1 MTTTLLRT
9 KLYAP
14 PPRPNLVAR
23 PRLIEHI
30 DQGLRVGHRLTL
42 VSAPAGY
49 GKTTLL
55 SAWWAANRDQE
66 RKLAWLSLD
75 ERDNDPARFWAY
87 VIGALQTLRPDLGQ
101 EALSQLQAPQPPP
114 VEGLLTQLLN
124 QIAEAF
130 PRSPSSPQLILLL
143 DDYHVIETPAI
154 DEALAF
160 LIDHLPP
167 QLHLVIA
174 TRADPGLP
182 LPRLRARGQLTEI
195 RAADL
200 RFTAG
205 EAAAF
210 LNQTMGLD
218 LAAAD
223 VATLETRTEGWIA
236 GLQLVALSMRSSEDP
251 SGFIAD
257 LTGSDRFILDY
268 LAAEVLRQQPA
279 SRQAFLLRTSILDRL
294 CGPLCDAVLASDEA
308 RSSQQ
313 VLEALEADNLF
324 IVALDNE
331 RRWYRYH
338 RLFADF
344 LRSRLHQVHPDQVL
358 ELHRRA
364 AAWYEDNELLVEA
377 IEHALQGRDLD
388 RAARLIEGTTHALL
402 MRGEVTTLLHWLE
415 QLPSDVIH
423 SRPRLSVSAAEALTV
438 AGQLDPVETYLDWA
452 EESLRMDTAPPD
464 AVQGQIYA
472 LRAYIAFFEGDVLH
486 AARLARQAY
495 ALLPEDDAFLRSV
508 ASWFLGLTQLFGRD
522 MAAADEALTE
532 SMDLG
537 TAAGSPLTTLLSI
550 FVQGHLEILRGHLH
564 QAEALFREGQRQ
576 VEPEG
581 APPDVVLSSA
591 SPALSLVYQGMGNLH
606 REWNDL
612 ETAEGY
618 LRRSIEL
625 AQRWGNG
632 EVLVDT
638 YILLARVKRAQ
649 GEPDGAEE
657 ALRQA
662 EQMVDAG
669 QVATLTG
676 RLVQAFRAQFWVME
690 GELETAADWA
700 AAWKRSAALP
710 DDAQSALFLRWI
722 EESALVR
729 LLLAQGKFDTA
740 LEILA
745 CLIRRAEAGE
755 WDGILIEL
763 LALQALAL
771 QGQGATEAALPVLN
785 RALALGEPEGYV
797 RTFVDLGAGMAR
809 LLRRTTSRGVGGDY
823 ASQLLAIIEAE
834 QTQIPTLPTSP
845 TPAKGLIEP
854 LTDREGEVLRLIA
867 AGLTNQ
873 QIADELFI
881 AHSTVK
887 THINNLY
894 GKLDVSRRTQAV
906 ARARELG
913 LL

>member
-1 MTTTLLRT
+1 MTAPLLRT
-9 KLYAP
+9 KLYVP

-23 PRLIEHI
+23 PRLIERI
-30 DQGLRVGHRLTL
+30 DRGLRLGHKLTL
-42 VSAPAGY
+42 ISAPAGY

-55 SAWWAANRDQE
+55 SAWWAASESSDRA
-66 RKLAWLSLD
+66 LAWLSLD
-75 ERDNDPARFWAY
+75 EGDNDPARFWTY
-87 VIGALQTLRPDLGQ
+87 VICALQSLQPDLGQ

-114 VEGLLTQLLN
+114 LEGLLTQLLN
-124 QIAEAF
+124 QIAETF
-130 PRSPSSPQLILLL
+130 PPSPSSPQLILLL

-154 DEALAF
+154 HEALTF
-160 LIDHLPP
+160 LVDHLPP
-167 QLHLVIA
+167 QLHLFIA
-174 TRADPGLP
+174 TRADPTLP

-200 RFTAG
+200 RFTAE

-218 LAAAD
+218 LTVAD
-223 VATLETRTEGWIA
+223 VAILESRTEGWIA

-251 SGFIAD
+251 SDFIAE

-279 SRQAFLLRTSILDRL
+279 SRQGFLLRTSILDRL
-294 CGPLCDAVLASDEA
+294 CGPLCDAVLNNDEPG
-308 RSSQQ
+308 SSQRT
-313 VLEALEADNLF
+313 LKELDAENLF
-324 IVALDNE
+324 IVPLDNE

-344 LRSRLHQVHPDQVL
+344 LRSRLHLIHPDRVST
-358 ELHRRA
+358 LHRRA
-364 AAWYEDNELLVEA
+364 AAWYEGRDLDAEA

-402 MRGEVTTLLHWLE
+402 MRGEVTTLLNWLE
-415 QLPSDVIH
+415 QLPLDLVR

-438 AGQLDPVETYLDWA
+438 AGQLDQVEMYLSWA
-452 EESLRMDTAPPD
+452 EEGLREYPAPTDT
-464 AVQGQIYA
+464 VQGQIYA
-472 LRAYIAFFEGDVLH
+472 LRAYIAFFRGDVLH

-508 ASWFLGLTQLFGRD
+508 ASWFVGLTQLFGRD
-522 MAAADEALTE
+522 ITAADEALTE
-532 SMDLG
+532 SIDLG

-564 QAEALFREGQRQ
+564 QAEALFHQGQRQ

-591 SPALSLVYQGMGNLH
+591 SPALSLVYQGLGNLH

-612 ETAEGY
+612 ETAERY
-618 LRRSIEL
+618 LNHGIVL

-638 YILLARVKRAQ
+638 YALLARVKRAQ
-649 GEPDGAEE
+649 GEPDLAED
-657 ALRQA
+657 ALRRA
-662 EQMVDAG
+662 EAVVEAG
-669 QVATLTG
+669 QVSPLTG
-676 RLVQAFRAQFWVME
+676 RQVRAFRARFWVME
-690 GELETAADWA
+690 GNLDAAASWA
-700 AAWKRSAALP
+700 AAWEQAARLP
-710 DDAQSALFLRWI
+710 DDVQSALFLRWI
-722 EESALVR
+722 EESAMVQ
-729 LLLAQGKFDTA
+729 LLLAQRKFDAA
-740 LEILA
+740 LDVLNR
-745 CLIRRAEAGE
+745 LIQRAETSE
-755 WDGILIEL
+755 WGGILIEL

-771 QGQGATEAALPVLN
+771 KGKGEIHQALVVLD

-797 RTFVDLGAGMAR
+797 RTFVDLGAEMAH
-809 LLRRTTSRGVGGDY
+809 LLRQATGRGVGGSY
-823 ASQLLAIIEAE
+823 ARQLLGTIEAE
-834 QTQIPTLPTSP
+834 LDQLFAAPS
-845 TPAKGLIEP
+845 ASAAAEALIEP
-854 LTDREGEVLRLIA
+854 LTDREHEVLRLIA

-873 QIADELFI
+873 QIAEELVI

>member
-1 MTTTLLRT
+1 MTTPLLRT

-23 PRLIEHI
+23 PRLIERI
-30 DQGLRVGHRLTL
+30 DQGLRAGHRLTL

-87 VIGALQTLRPDLGQ
+87 VIGALQTLRSDLGQ

-114 VEGLLTQLLN
+114 IEGLLTQLLN
-124 QIAEAF
+124 QIATAF
-130 PRSPSSPQLILLL
+130 PPTSLSPQLILLL

-205 EAAAF
+205 EAADF

-218 LAAAD
+218 LTVDD
-223 VATLETRTEGWIA
+223 VATLEARTEGWIA

-279 SRQAFLLRTSILDRL
+279 ARQTFLLQTSILDRL
-294 CGPLCDAVLASDEA
+294 CGPLCDAVLTSDEA
-308 RSSQQ
+308 GSSQQ
-313 VLEALEADNLF
+313 MLEALEADNLF
-324 IVALDNE
+324 IVPLDNE

-344 LRSRLHQVHPDQVL
+344 LRSRLNQVHPDQVP

-364 AAWYEDNELLVEA
+364 AAWHERNALAAEA
-377 IEHALQGRDLD
+377 IEHALRGQDFD
-388 RAARLIEGTTHALL
+388 RAADLIEEITRTLL
-402 MRGEVTTLLHWLE
+402 VQGEVTTLLHWFE
-415 QLPSDVIH
+415 QLPEDLFRARS
-423 SRPRLSVSAAEALTV
+423 RLSICYAQTLTSAN
-438 AGQLDPVETYLDWA
+438 QLDRIETYLRYA
-452 EESLRMDTAPPD
+452 EESQDTAGPRAD
-464 AVQGQIYA
+464 LLMGRVSAV
-472 LRAYIAFFEGDVLH
+472 RAYTSFFAGDVYR
-486 AARLARQAY
+486 AAELARRAY
-495 ALLPEDDAFLRSV
+495 TLLPEDDAFFRSV
-508 ASWFLGLTQLFGRD
+508 ASWFIGLAQLFGHD
-522 MAAADEALTE
+522 AAAADQAFTK

-537 TAAGSPLTTLLSI
+537 TTAGSSLTTLLSI
-550 FVQGHLEILRGHLH
+550 FVRGHLNFLRGDLH
-564 QAEALFREGQRQ
+564 GAEALFRMGERIVG
-576 VEPEG
+576 VEDGAERDVAAT
-581 APPDVVLSSA
+581 APPSLS
-591 SPALSLVYQGMGNLH
+591 VIYQGLGNLH
-606 REWNDL
+606 REWNEL
-612 ETAEGY
+612 ETAARY
-618 LRRSIEL
+618 LTQSIEL
-625 AQRWGNG
+625 SKRWGNG
-632 EVLVDT
+632 EILVDT
-638 YILLARVKRAQ
+638 YLLLARVRYAQ
-649 GEPDGAEE
+649 GDRAGVEE
-657 ALRQA
+657 ALRRA
-662 EQMVDAG
+662 EVIVQEG
-669 QVATLTG
+669 QISSLTV
-676 RLVQAFRAQFWVME
+676 RQVRAYEVRFWVRE
-690 GELETAADWA
+690 GALDDAATWA
-700 AAWKRSAALP
+700 AAWKQSALLP
-710 DDAQSALFLRWI
+710 DDAQAAFFLRWI
-722 EESALVR
+722 EESALVQ
-729 LLLAQGKFDTA
+729 LLIAQRRFDQS
-740 LEILA
+740 LDVLDH
-745 CLIRRAEAGE
+745 LSQRAKVGD

-771 QGQGATEAALPVLN
+771 QGQGETEEALLALD

-797 RTFVDLGAGMAR
+797 RTFVDLGAEMAH
-809 LLRRTTSRGVGGDY
+809 LLRRATARGVGGNY
-823 ASQLLAIIEAE
+823 ARHLLDTIEAE
-834 QTQIPTLPTSP
+834 RAQ
-845 TPAKGLIEP
+845 TPAPPPPPSAEGLIEP